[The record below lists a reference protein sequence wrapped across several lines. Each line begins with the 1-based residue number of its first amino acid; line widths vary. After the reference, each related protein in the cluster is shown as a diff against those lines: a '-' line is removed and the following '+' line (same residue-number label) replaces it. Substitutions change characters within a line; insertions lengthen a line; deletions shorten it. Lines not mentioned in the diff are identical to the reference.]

1 MTIKIYEHIE
11 QGTEEWHE
19 VRRGVITASKVGAML
34 TATGKIANNATSR
47 RAVLELASER
57 LSGFTEE
64 TATTYAMRRGH
75 DDEELAIEI
84 YSEKVAPVRRVGFV
98 TNDEYGLLIGCSPD
112 GLVGEDGGVE
122 CKSRLHAIQLQTIID
137 GVVPDEF
144 KVQIQFSM
152 LVLNRPWW
160 DFISAPA
167 FGGSKIMLIKTEP
180 DLSMK
185 SLLIDAAHECERRVK
200 EAIAEYQNRIA
211 DGSLRFLDMP
221 RREPE
226 ISDVVRL

>member
-64 TATTYAMRRGH
+64 TAITYAMQRGH
-75 DDEELAIEI
+75 DDEALAIEV

-144 KVQIQFSM
+144 KVQVQFSM
-152 LVLNRPWW
+152 LVSGRPWW
-160 DFISAPA
+160 DFMSVPA
-167 FGGSKIMLIKTEP
+167 FGGGKIMLLKVEP
-180 DLSMK
+180 DQSMK
-185 SLLIDAAHECERRVK
+185 SLLIDAAHECERRVQ
-200 EAIAEYQNRIA
+200 AAMTEYQNRIA
-211 DGSLRFLDMP
+211 DGSLRLLDMP